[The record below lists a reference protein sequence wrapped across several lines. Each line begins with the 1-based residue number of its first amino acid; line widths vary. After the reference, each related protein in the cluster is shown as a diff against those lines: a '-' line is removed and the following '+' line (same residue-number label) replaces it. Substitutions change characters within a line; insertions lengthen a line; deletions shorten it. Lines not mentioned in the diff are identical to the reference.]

1 MQLKELNQ
9 NAGSN
14 NLSQIHLKTVELY
27 EKAKRELSKLIYFL
41 W

>member
-14 NLSQIHLKTVELY
+14 NLSQIHPKNSWALRKSQAR
-27 EKAKRELSKLIYFL
+27 AK
-41 W
+41 

>member
-14 NLSQIHLKTVELY
+14 NLSNSPKKQLGSTK
-27 EKAKRELSKLIYFL
+27 KPNAS
-41 W
+41 